1 MCKRVGDEATRA
13 WAPAALSCPA
23 PTPRR
28 PGGDPHSKTRGDY
41 LGCGPPSRRA
51 VLPPPP
57 GCRGLAARG
66 KQEPSSPDT
75 CFLWKDR
82 EGRGGR
88 GWLPRWASTF
98 LLPFD
103 GFHTS
108 IRVRG
113 EDLLQG
119 AQRILQA
126 AKTSAAAAKS
136 LQSCLTLCNPID
148 GSPPGAPGPGILQAR
163 TLEWV
168 AIAFS
173 NA

>member
-1 MCKRVGDEATRA
+1 MWGWGCLSAHTR
-13 WAPAALSCPA
+13 LCPRPLYTVA
-23 PTPRR
+23 SLPPRET
-28 PGGDPHSKTRGDY
+28 SFA
-41 LGCGPPSRRA
+41 S